1 MAKVIDNIL
10 VRGLSGK
17 LGNQVVLRRL
27 RDGRTIVCN
36 TPDFSHRK
44 LSTGQKKH
52 HRRFQAAA
60 AYARQASR
68 TNPIYAQ
75 LAEGTMK
82 NAYNVA
88 LGDWFHPPVIQ
99 CMKRQ
104 GKTLRI
110 QATDDV
116 MVAGVQVMILDKKGK
131 VIEKGEGVRGKGDW
145 WEYVPGA
152 EGKVVAEARDM
163 AGNLGRGE
171 LEGLG
176 DRGQRNFKPKLFYSS
191 CGVRKL

>member
-17 LGNQVVLRRL
+17 LGDQIVIRRL

-36 TPDFSHRK
+36 KPDFSHRK
-44 LSTGQKKH
+44 LSKGQKEH

-88 LGDWFHPPVIQ
+88 LGDWFHAPVIQ
-99 CMKRQ
+99 CVERRSKVIRA
-104 GKTLRI
+104 

-116 MVAGVQVMILDKKGK
+116 MVAGVQVMILDKKGNI
-131 VIEKGEGVRGKGDW
+131 VEKGEAVRKKGDW
-145 WEYVPGA
+145 WEYVPGG
-152 EGKVVAEARDM
+152 EGKVVVEARDL
-163 AGNLGRGE
+163 AGNVGRGE
-171 LEGLG
+171 
-176 DRGQRNFKPKLFYSS
+176 
-191 CGVRKL
+191 